1 MIVSLYCLT
10 KKHLVC
16 LRFLLSNVLL
26 GYLRAF
32 AGIIDEYFAGYY
44 TEDMIE
50 SQVMIKFLSF
60 FLFKKGHILYP
71 VS

>member
-1 MIVSLYCLT
+1 M
-10 KKHLVC
+10 
-16 LRFLLSNVLL
+16 FNWD
-26 GYLRAF
+26 LRAF